1 MPIHNRR
8 MASGIGEQLSA
19 ARRAQGIELEAVEE
33 RLRIRERYLRAIEEE
48 DWDRLPTP
56 VYARAFVRTY
66 AEYLDLDAEAIVE
79 QYDAADE
86 SRAAEPAAEP
96 VRQIAIGERR
106 EPPRHRRAA
115 GAVRRGWLPIAAIA
129 VVAILGI
136 VLVLGLTAGS
146 DKGGDKHA
154 TRGGS
159 KAGKK
164 SAAGSKPERS
174 SPAPPPSAIVRLT
187 ATGSVW
193 VCLVNANGQALVDG
207 VTLTAGQKE
216 GPFKGDSFDVT
227 FGNGQ
232 VEMDANDEPVSIPA
246 AANPL
251 GYRVTPDGARE
262 LGESARPTCA

>member
-1 MPIHNRR
+1 

-33 RLRIRERYLRAIEEE
+33 QLRIRGRFLRAMEEE

-56 VYARAFVRTY
+56 VYARAFLRTY
-66 AEYLDLDAEAIVE
+66 AEYLDLDAEAIIE

-96 VRQIAIGERR
+96 VRQIAIDERR
-106 EPPRHRRAA
+106 RPRRAA

-154 TRGGS
+154 TRAGS
-159 KAGKK
+159 GPGKK

-174 SPAPPPSAIVRLT
+174 SPAPPSSAVVRLT

-207 VTLTAGQKE
+207 VTLTAGQE
-216 GPFKGDSFDVT
+216 QGPFKGDSFDVT

-232 VEMDANDEPVSIPA
+232 VEMKANDESVSIPA